1 MILVL
6 GFDRTLQNSLEGEK
20 KKRVGKPSTILKE
33 EKVGIKVLKFHQ
45 PSDIN
50 MFTAWNEI

>member
-50 MFTAWNEI
+50 MFTA